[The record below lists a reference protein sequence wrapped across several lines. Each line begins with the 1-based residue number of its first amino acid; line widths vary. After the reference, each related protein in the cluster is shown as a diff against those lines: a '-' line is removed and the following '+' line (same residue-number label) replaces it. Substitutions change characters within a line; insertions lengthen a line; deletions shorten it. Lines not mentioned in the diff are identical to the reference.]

1 MRGFRDTLEAYGV
14 DYQTTMDRFLGNET
28 LYRSLLDRLFE
39 DDSLQKLGGCPCLRR
54 YRRRPLKRLIRS
66 KASQAIWA

>member
-39 DDSLQKLGGCPCLRR
+39 DDSLQKLAVPLPPEIP
-54 YRRRPLKRLIRS
+54 RRPLKRLIRS